1 MPGAGKEMSRAAT
14 VWRCLKP
21 YGWLCLGAAAIVLI
35 EANCELL
42 LPAMMSTIIDEGVR
56 RRDMELILRTG
67 GKMVLAALAGIACV
81 LGRNVCSGTASQQF
95 GAGLRRELYA
105 KLLRLTEAGAGQLG
119 DASVSTRVL
128 NDSDQ
133 LAKSLNSALRIGIKT
148 PALCL
153 GSIFYAM
160 RMDAGLSG
168 VAAVVVSVVLALIV
182 WYMRLSGRRFHR
194 VRSAMDRVNTT
205 VQEFLRGVR
214 LVKAL
219 GLEQEQDGRFQEAN
233 HELTQSGIQLQLLS
247 AWFAPLITLT
257 VNAGIVIL
265 LGLAGLWS
273 VEAGKV
279 SALATY
285 MTRLLTSLMTL
296 IDVFKLL
303 IRANTAAVRI
313 QEVLELPEERN
324 PDHPSALR
332 ETGPTLEFQSVR
344 FSYPGSGGR
353 TALDHVSFS
362 VNRGEVLAV
371 VGPTGAGK
379 STLAKLCVWLYA
391 PDVGAVRL
399 NGQPMEVLSREDIRR
414 QVSVAGGQGWLF
426 SGSVRRNLSIAAPD
440 AAEEDLWT
448 ALRDAQADGF
458 VAQAGGL
465 DAVLEQGG
473 VNLSGG
479 QRQRL
484 ALAQALARKSEA
496 LILDDCTSALDPAT
510 EQGVLAEVWKRRE
523 QAVVLITQ
531 RLRNARHADRVL
543 VLENGRVLGLGK
555 HDELL
560 ESCPVYQEMWRA
572 QIWEDERDEAQR

>member
-1 MPGAGKEMSRAAT
+1 MSRAAT

-21 YGWLCLGAAAIVLI
+21 YGWLCLGAEAIVLI

-219 GLEQEQDGRFQEAN
+219 GLEQEQDGRFKEAN

-279 SALATY
+279 SALAAY

-371 VGPTGAGK
+371 VGPTGEGK
-379 STLAKLCVWLYA
+379 STMAKLCVWILA

>member
-1 MPGAGKEMSRAAT
+1 MSRAAT

-67 GKMVLAALAGIACV
+67 GKMVLAALAGIVCV

-119 DASVSTRVL
+119 DACMSTRVL

-194 VRSAMDRVNTT
+194 VRSAMDRVNTV

-296 IDVFKLL
+296 IDVFKQL

-324 PDHPSALR
+324 PEHPSALR
-332 ETGPTLEFQSVR
+332 ETGPALEFQSVR

-353 TALDHVSFS
+353 PALDHVSFS

-391 PDVGAVRL
+391 PDGGAVRL

-426 SGSVRRNLSIAAPD
+426 SGSVRRNLGIAAPD

-458 VAQAGGL
+458 VQL
-465 DAVLEQGG
+465 
-473 VNLSGG
+473 
-479 QRQRL
+479 RL
-484 ALAQALARKSEA
+484 
-496 LILDDCTSALDPAT
+496 
-510 EQGVLAEVWKRRE
+510 
-523 QAVVLITQ
+523 
-531 RLRNARHADRVL
+531 
-543 VLENGRVLGLGK
+543 
-555 HDELL
+555 
-560 ESCPVYQEMWRA
+560 
-572 QIWEDERDEAQR
+572 

>member
-1 MPGAGKEMSRAAT
+1 MSRAAT

-160 RMDAGLSG
+160 RLDAGLSG
-168 VAAVVVSVVLALIV
+168 VAAVVVSVVLAMIV
-182 WYMRLSGRRFHR
+182 WYMRLSGQRFHR
-194 VRSAMDRVNTT
+194 VRSAMDQINRT

-219 GLEQEQDGRFQEAN
+219 GLEQEQADRFQKAN
-233 HELTQSGIQLQLLS
+233 HELTQSGIHLQLLS

-265 LGLAGLWS
+265 LALAGLWS

-324 PDHPSALR
+324 PEHPSAL
-332 ETGPTLEFQSVR
+332 EDTGPTLEFQSVR
-344 FSYPGSGGR
+344 FTYPGSGGR
-353 TALDHVSFS
+353 PALDQVSFS
-362 VNRGEVLAV
+362 VDRGEVLAV

-379 STLAKLCVWLYA
+379 STLAKLCVRLYE
-391 PDVGAVRL
+391 PDTGAVRL
-399 NGQPMEVLSREDIRR
+399 NGQPMEVLAREDIRR

-440 AAEEDLWT
+440 VAEEDLWT

-484 ALAQALARKSEA
+484 ALAQALARKSKM
-496 LILDDCTSALDPAT
+496 LILDDCTGALDPAT
-510 EQGVLAEVWKRRE
+510 EQAVLAEVWKRRE

-531 RLRNARHADRVL
+531 RLRNARRADRVL
-543 VLENGRVLGLGK
+543 VLENGRVLGLGR

-560 ESCPVYQEMWRA
+560 ESCPVYWEMWRA
-572 QIWEDERDEAQR
+572 QVWEDERDEAQR